1 MASTYLTRTFETATD
16 RKKCTISFWIKKG
29 FSSETQQPFC
39 SYYTASYR
47 LQFYFENDDKIT
59 IYNQDNGTDTVYL
72 SSKAAYRDCNAWYHC
87 YAAIDTTLATETDR
101 VKVYINGER
110 YTDWNG
116 TTTYPSQNSD
126 MSYGST
132 AYVHNIG
139 RYGGG
144 NHYVNG
150 SLSHY
155 YFVDGS
161 VIDVS
166 QFGSTDSTTGE
177 WKISTSPTIASYGN
191 SGCKMFINDASVD
204 DQSGNGNNFTLSG
217 GTLTKTEDNPSN
229 IFATW
234 NPLMPN
240 SITYSNGNTTCTN
253 TADANYRNAWTTIA
267 TPTTGKFYAEFK
279 AVSGFSAINKAIGYV
294 EVEQTYD
301 GDAHLEA
308 YALEGSYGSNGRV
321 SYNQTIDSSVPTFT
335 DGDIIGM
342 ALDLDN
348 GKAYYHKNGTYI
360 NSGVPTSGST
370 GTGGYTMTTGKQYA
384 LASITINQGV
394 ANVWSANFGNGYFG
408 TTAVASAGT
417 NASGI
422 GIFEYDVPTGYTALS
437 TKGLNE

>member
-177 WKISTSPTIASYGN
+177 WKISTNPTIASYGN
-191 SGCKMFINDASVD
+191 SGCKMFINNASVD

-217 GTLTKTEDNPSN
+217 GTLTKTEDSPSN
-229 IFATW
+229 VFATL
-234 NPLMPN
+234 NPLAAHPSN
-240 SITYSNGNTTCTN
+240 TPIFYNGNTTS
-253 TADANYRNAWTTIA
+253 DAVDTSPQTISSTLA
-267 TPTTGKFYAEFK
+267 MPKKGKFYMEVKLAQEANSTSSIPNFGIMDAAALYK
-279 AVSGFSAINKAIGYV
+279 MRNKELTDSSNAWN
-294 EVEQTYD
+294 
-301 GDAHLEA
+301 
-308 YALEGSYGSNGRV
+308 SYGGRV
-321 SYNQTIDSSVPTFT
+321 NSNNIYVLNATSQTMSDTPDV
-335 DGDIIGM
+335 GDIIGL
-342 ALDLDN
+342 AVDLDSAQN
-348 GKAYYHKNGTYI
+348 TLKYYLNGTLVATQNI
-360 NSGVPTSGST
+360 NNDEYVFCF
-370 GTGGYTMTTGKQYA
+370 
-384 LASITINQGV
+384 SIKRDNEDAKV
-394 ANVWSANFGNGYFG
+394 ECNFGNGYFA
-408 TTAVASAGT
+408 TTQITSEGT

-422 GIFEYDVPTGYTALS
+422 GKFEYDVPSGYTALC
-437 TKGLNE
+437 TKGLNL